1 MTIGPL
7 GRHLTMIESSETP
20 ARVWPLRLM
29 AATLFALGLV
39 PMANIVAPGRG
50 LQWWGQSVRL
60 WSLWAIPIVTAAL
73 LIARCAPR
81 ACDAL
86 PGQVARLV
94 LRPSRP
100 RFMAFVG
107 AVVCVLAVYFAWYLF
122 RLQPIT
128 IDELSLQWHGGL
140 LATGR
145 LFARA
150 EPHAEFFSTTQTVEV
165 GGRWFSHFPLGSS
178 ALIGA
183 GMAVGLPW
191 LVNPVLAAFGA
202 VAVYRFL
209 ASATTELEAR
219 CAALLFAFSPFVL
232 FMAASQLDH
241 VGALVA
247 IWTAIAA
254 LPAWVASTT
263 IARARTCAAI
273 VGVSLGVAATIRPY
287 DAALCA
293 LVIGLFQLDVAR
305 RDRRLAA
312 SLAAQLLAGAI
323 PVALLLAANWATTG
337 HPLTFAYDTLNG
349 PAHRPGFHVDPMGE
363 LHTPRRGIYNVSAYL
378 LRLDGILLG
387 WPVPALLLVVAAL
400 VWQRRASRWDQLM
413 VGILGALLVGYW
425 VFWGEGRSFGPRF
438 LFSAAPVFL
447 LYVSRFPGL
456 LRERFTNPL
465 WRRAATVVVPL
476 WILLGWLLPAAV
488 AQPSGVWALARRAQ
502 EQPVATRLIERAV
515 AEQGLSHALVF
526 VSDGWRARLIARLSA
541 LGARPFAAKA
551 IVGNY
556 DACMLQHLL
565 DSAES
570 APVTRAARARQVF
583 AELDRAPTAV
593 PAPGMSVEDQIA
605 LQPDRALDP
614 ECARE
619 LASASANGVD
629 FARFLPRNA
638 RDDDGWLSGDIIY
651 ARDLGARNALL
662 KDRFGDRAWYTASV
676 VRAKDGFE
684 ATIVPLAH

>member
-7 GRHLTMIESSETP
+7 GRHLAMIESSETP

-60 WSLWAIPIVTAAL
+60 WSLWAIPIATLAL
-73 LIARCAPR
+73 LIARFAPTT
-81 ACDAL
+81 CDAL

-100 RFMAFVG
+100 LFMALVG
-107 AVVCVLAVYFAWYLF
+107 ATVCALAVYFAWYLF

-128 IDELSLQWHGGL
+128 IDELSLQWHGHL
-140 LATGR
+140 LATGH

-165 GGRWFSHFPLGSS
+165 GQRWFSHFPLGSS

-191 LVNPVLAAFGA
+191 LVNPVLAALGA

-209 ASATTELEAR
+209 ASTTTELEAR
-219 CAALLFAFSPFVL
+219 CAAVLFAFSPFVL

-241 VGALVA
+241 VAALVA

-254 LPAWVASTT
+254 LPAWLASTT
-263 IARARTCAAI
+263 IARARRAAAI
-273 VGVSLGVAATIRPY
+273 VGISLGVAATIRPY
-287 DAALCA
+287 DAVLCA
-293 LVIGLFQLDVAR
+293 FVIGLFQLNAAR
-305 RDRRLAA
+305 RDRRLAV
-312 SLAAQLLAGAI
+312 SLAAQVLAGAI

-349 PAHRPGFHVDPMGE
+349 PAHRPGFHLDPMGE

-400 VWQRRASRWDQLM
+400 AWQRRASRWDHLM
-413 VGILGALLVGYW
+413 VGILGMLLVGYW
-425 VFWGEGRSFGPRF
+425 MFWGEGRSFGPRF
-438 LFSAAPVFL
+438 LFTAAPVFL
-447 LYVSRFPGL
+447 LSVCRFPAL
-456 LRERFTNPL
+456 LRERFSNPL
-465 WRRAATVVVPL
+465 GRRAATVVVPL
-476 WILLGWLLPAAV
+476 WAVLGWLLPADV

-502 EQPVATRLIERAV
+502 EVPVATRMIERSV
-515 AEQGLSHALVF
+515 AEQGVSHALVF
-526 VSDGWRARLIARLSA
+526 VSDGWRARLVARLSA

-551 IVGNY
+551 IVGHY
-556 DACMLQHLL
+556 DACLLQHVL
-565 DSAES
+565 DSAERG
-570 APVTRAARARQVF
+570 PGTRAERARHVF

-593 PAPGMSVEDQIA
+593 PLTEMSVADQIA
-605 LQPDRALDP
+605 LQPDRLLDP

-619 LASASANGVD
+619 LASARANGVD

-638 RDDDGWLSGDIIY
+638 TDGDGRLNGDIIY
-651 ARDLGARNALL
+651 ARDFGARNALL
-662 KDRFGDRAWYTASV
+662 RRRFGDRAWYMASV
-676 VRAKDGFE
+676 VRGKDGLQ
-684 ATIVPLAH
+684 ARVVPVAH

>member
-1 MTIGPL
+1 MTIEPL

-20 ARVWPLRLM
+20 GRVWPLRVM

-60 WSLWAIPIVTAAL
+60 WTLWAIPIATVAL
-73 LIARCAPR
+73 LIARFAPR

-100 RFMAFVG
+100 LFMALVG
-107 AVVCVLAVYFAWYLF
+107 ATVCVLAVFFAWYLF
-122 RLQPIT
+122 RLQPLT
-128 IDELSLQWHGGL
+128 IDELSLQWHGRL
-140 LATGR
+140 LATGH

-183 GMAVGLPW
+183 GMAAGLPW

-209 ASATTELEAR
+209 AATTTELEAR

-241 VGALVA
+241 VAALVA

-254 LPAWVASTT
+254 LPAWYTSTT
-263 IARARTCAAI
+263 TARARSTAAI
-273 VGVSLGVAATIRPY
+273 VGISLGVAATIRPY

-293 LVIGLFQLDVAR
+293 LVIGLFQLNAAR
-305 RDRRLAA
+305 HDRRLAA
-312 SLAAQLLAGAI
+312 SLAAQVLAGAI
-323 PVALLLAANWATTG
+323 PIALLLAANWATTG

-387 WPVPALLLVVAAL
+387 WPIPALLLVVAAL
-400 VWQRRASRWDQLM
+400 AWQRRASRWDHLM
-413 VGILGALLVGYW
+413 VAILGVLLVGYW
-425 VFWGEGRSFGPRF
+425 VFWGEGRAVGPRF
-438 LFSAAPVFL
+438 LFTAAPVFL
-447 LYVSRFPGL
+447 LYASRFPGL
-456 LRERFTNPL
+456 LRERFSNPF
-465 WRRAATVVVPL
+465 WRRAATVIVPL
-476 WILLGWLLPAAV
+476 WVLLGWLLPAAA

-502 EQPVATRLIERAV
+502 ELPVATRMIERRV

-526 VSDGWRARLIARLSA
+526 VSDSWRARLVARLSA
-541 LGARPFAAKA
+541 LGARPFAAQL

-556 DACMLQHLL
+556 DACMLQHVL
-565 DSAES
+565 DSAER
-570 APVTRAARARQVF
+570 APGTNAARARLVF

-593 PAPGMSVEDQIA
+593 PVPGMSVSDQIA
-605 LQPDRALDP
+605 LQPDRVVDP

-619 LASASANGVD
+619 LATARANGVD
-629 FARFLPRNA
+629 FARFLPRNVT
-638 RDDDGWLSGDIIY
+638 DDDGRLSGDVIY
-651 ARDLGARNALL
+651 ARDFGPRNALL
-662 KDRFGDRAWYTASV
+662 QDHFGDRAWYMASV
-676 VRAKDGFE
+676 ARGKDGLQ
-684 ATIVPLAH
+684 ARDVPLAH